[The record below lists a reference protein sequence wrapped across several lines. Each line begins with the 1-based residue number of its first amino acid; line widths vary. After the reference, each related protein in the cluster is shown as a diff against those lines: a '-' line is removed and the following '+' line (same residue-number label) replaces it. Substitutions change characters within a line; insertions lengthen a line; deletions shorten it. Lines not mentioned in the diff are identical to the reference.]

1 MWHLQKITLGS
12 ILVVVVYIFVG
23 SLDIAEYQ
31 SHHRATDVVSGSQE
45 FLTSATIKRWPLG
58 EAWLVDMIDRSRERV
73 WISVYSF
80 TLPSLR
86 ESLVRAQDRGVD
98 VRVILEKFP
107 FWNTSINRET
117 EAFLKTNAI
126 PLHQSGEKQ
135 FAFMHA
141 KYALIDES
149 WIIETANWT
158 RASFSTNREFFI
170 LGTDASILQNLSA
183 IFESDFTGKIGHSQD
198 IRLLAGPTNA
208 RERIIDFVKLSQST
222 IDIYAPSFSDGAL
235 IATLSDMC
243 DAGKTVRILLA
254 DYEDSDKS
262 PLENH
267 DCIRVQRMQ
276 KPLHAKVII
285 RDKGSAFVWSFNF
298 TENSLENNR
307 EVWIFISWE
316 ITKSISESFE
326 SDWKL
331 REVALR

>member
-1 MWHLQKITLGS
+1 MF
-12 ILVVVVYIFVG
+12 VVVYIFVG
-23 SLDIAEYQ
+23 SLDISEYKN
-31 SHHRATDVVSGSQE
+31 HHRAIGVVSGSQE
-45 FLTSATIKRWPLG
+45 FLTSATVKRWPLW
-58 EAWLVDMIDRSRERV
+58 EAWLIDMIDRSRERV

-86 ESLVRAQDRGVD
+86 ESLLRAQKRGVD
-98 VRVILEKFP
+98 VRVIIEKFP

-117 EAFLKTNAI
+117 EVFLKTNAI

-141 KYALIDES
+141 KYAIIDMN

-170 LGTDASILQNLSA
+170 LGTDTAILQNLA
-183 IFESDFTGKIGHSQD
+183 TIFENDFSGKIGHSQD
-198 IRLLAGPTNA
+198 VRLLAGPTNA
-208 RERIIDFVKLSQST
+208 RERIIDFLELSET
-222 IDIYAPSFSDGAL
+222 TVDIYASSFSDKEL
-235 IATLSDMC
+235 LTTISELC
-243 DAGKTVRILLA
+243 QEGKTIRILLA
-254 DYEDSDKS
+254 DYEDGDS

-267 DCIRVQRMQ
+267 NCIRAYKMN

-285 RDKGSAFVWSFNF
+285 RDKKSAFVWSFNF